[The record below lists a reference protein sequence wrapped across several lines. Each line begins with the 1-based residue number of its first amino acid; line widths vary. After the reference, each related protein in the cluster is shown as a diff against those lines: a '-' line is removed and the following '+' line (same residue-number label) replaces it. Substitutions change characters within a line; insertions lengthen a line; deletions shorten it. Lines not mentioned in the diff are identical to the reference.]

1 MRRRIGRRLWRL
13 TSNGVKYNFM
23 EVKIY
28 NQEGKEVAEIEL
40 NEAIFGLTWNN
51 DLVHQAVRV
60 AFANKRP
67 VLASTKTRAEV
78 RGGGRKPWR
87 QKGTGR
93 ARHGSI
99 RSPLWKGGGV
109 TFGPTTER
117 NFKLKINKK
126 MAKKAFLTAL
136 SAKAKDNEIL
146 VLDDLKLSVPKT
158 KEMAKVMSNFPQVKS
173 GLLILSGLN
182 ENVKRAAKNL
192 PNLEIVNINNLD
204 IFNVLKYQYLIF
216 TKDGI
221 EYLNKKYASV
231 K

>member
-1 MRRRIGRRLWRL
+1 M
-13 TSNGVKYNFM
+13 K
-23 EVKIY
+23 VKIY
-28 NQEGKEVAEIEL
+28 NQEGKEVSETEL
-40 NEAIFGLTWNN
+40 NEAIFGLPWNA

-67 VLASTKTRAEV
+67 VVASTKTRAEV

-126 MAKKAFLTAL
+126 MAQKAFLTAL
-136 SAKAKDNEIL
+136 SAKSRDKEIL
-146 VLDDLKLSVPKT
+146 ILDDLKLPVPKT
-158 KEMAKVMSNFPQVKS
+158 KEMVKIMSNFSQVKS
-173 GLLILSGLN
+173 GLLVLSGFN
-182 ENVKRAAKNL
+182 ENVKTAAANL
-192 PNLEIVNINNLD
+192 PNLEIININNLD
-204 IFNVLKYQYLIF
+204 IFNVFKYQYLIL

-221 EYLNKKYASV
+221 EFLNKKYAPI